1 MDLVKSG
8 ASQNK
13 EKSLNVKKRLVGEM
27 GTTSISVEN
36 KGGWKGL

>member
-13 EKSLNVKKRLVGEM
+13 EKGLNVKKRLVGEM
-27 GTTSISVEN
+27 GTTSISMET
-36 KGGWKGL
+36 KRGWKGL